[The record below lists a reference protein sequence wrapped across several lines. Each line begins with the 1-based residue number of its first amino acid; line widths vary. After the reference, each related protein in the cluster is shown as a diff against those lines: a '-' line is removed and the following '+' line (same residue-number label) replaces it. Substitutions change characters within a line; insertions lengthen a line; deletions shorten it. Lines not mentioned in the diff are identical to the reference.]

1 MTADNCAIGFRLIKI
16 LEKLDIPEAKFEEF
30 LTSIFEFAQKMDI
43 NPEILRDA
51 LIEFAQLSQKMPLSQ
66 ILSYLQEKRQEIKE
80 LENRKEKLEEDIEIL
95 KNEKLAAEEKTIFS
109 LKDAN
114 TTLFNLDIFV
124 KTKNKLAKFG
134 IIVED
139 TEKFTR
145 CVQGVKE
152 YSNYD
157 PFKVI
162 EKFSDL
168 NTLEIEI
175 ENNQKKEN
183 NLEKDI
189 LKLKEREFE
198 YDERLNLKSIKLK
211 NLVELEKIGFTIQ
224 DLKKLTSIFIEI
236 ISEHKNL
243 NIEQIKSLFF
253 ELFEKIETRIAL
265 ESENNAKMELNLILE
280 NQIKSKRQTLHCQEV
295 VGPILKNL
303 FDSGIGE
310 IDIVAMKGISDLF
323 LNSRGNDVKKLNIK
337 PEVIMNISSYSNNS
351 RLEKEYSKLA
361 INFILNAANFEKPQL
376 YR

>member
-1 MTADNCAIGFRLIKI
+1 M
-16 LEKLDIPEAKFEEF
+16 
-30 LTSIFEFAQKMDI
+30 
-43 NPEILRDA
+43 
-51 LIEFAQLSQKMPLSQ
+51 
-66 ILSYLQEKRQEIKE
+66 
-80 LENRKEKLEEDIEIL
+80 
-95 KNEKLAAEEKTIFS
+95 KNEKLATEEKTRCS

-189 LKLKEREFE
+189 LKLKERESE
-198 YDERLNLKSIKLK
+198 YDDRLNLKSIKLK
-211 NLVELEKIGFTIQ
+211 NLDELEKIEIYYSGF
-224 DLKKLTSIFIEI
+224 KKI
-236 ISEHKNL
+236 
-243 NIEQIKSLFF
+243 
-253 ELFEKIETRIAL
+253 
-265 ESENNAKMELNLILE
+265 
-280 NQIKSKRQTLHCQEV
+280 
-295 VGPILKNL
+295 
-303 FDSGIGE
+303 
-310 IDIVAMKGISDLF
+310 
-323 LNSRGNDVKKLNIK
+323 
-337 PEVIMNISSYSNNS
+337 
-351 RLEKEYSKLA
+351 KEYF
-361 INFILNAANFEKPQL
+361 N
-376 YR
+376 